1 MDLNRKWVVLN
12 PKVRN
17 VSLID
22 MGKSKIFILYLLE
35 DYVIELK
42 MHFNYKTE
50 NYSQNN
56 IFMNLI
62 T

>member
-1 MDLNRKWVVLN
+1 MVLN

-62 T
+62 K

>member
-22 MGKSKIFILYLLE
+22 MGKSKIFILYPLE

-42 MHFNYKTE
+42 MHSITRKKTIHRTI
-50 NYSQNN
+50 Y
-56 IFMNLI
+56 L
-62 T
+62 